1 MRVDW
6 QPALVL
12 HKRAYRET
20 SLQLDILTQD
30 HGLISLIAKGITGP
44 KKHIVRSQLQ
54 PLQHLKICYQLK
66 SEIGYLNQSELLSNS
81 VVLNGE
87 RLMAGLYLNEL
98 VLKLCPR
105 HDADPELYALLLTTR
120 NELSSAIDLAWLI
133 RRFERDFIAHLG
145 YMTPW
150 SYLAKDVSIK
160 KNDYYRIHPELGILT
175 SSIDEPG
182 ALNGQDIIDFNED
195 RLPSKISMPIWRNV
209 LHYVISQHVGNSLP
223 RSWQMIVDLSKKPVK

>member
-20 SLQLDILTQD
+20 SLQLELLTQD
-30 HGLISLIAKGITGP
+30 HGLISLIAKGVTGP
-44 KKHIVRSQLQ
+44 KKHILRSQLQ

-66 SEIGYLNQSELLSNS
+66 SELGYLNQSELLSNS
-81 VVLNGE
+81 VVINGE

-105 HDADPELYALLLTTR
+105 HDADPELYALLLKTR
-120 NELSSAIDLAWLI
+120 NELSSAFDLAWLI

-150 SYLAKDVSIK
+150 SYLAKNVSIEK
-160 KNDYYRIHPELGILT
+160 SSYYRIHHELGILN
-175 SSIDEPG
+175 SSIEEVG
-182 ALNGQDIIDFNED
+182 ALSGQDIIDFNED
-195 RLPSKISMPIWRNV
+195 RQPSKPSMPVWRSV
-209 LHYVISQHVGNSLP
+209 LHHVIGQHVGNSMP
-223 RSWQMIVDLSKKPVK
+223 RSWQMIADLSRKSIR